1 VLAIDANLFSG
12 RVCLVDDASL
22 LTDPSKCSATGAGGL
37 TIRLGNQFTTTSADG
52 SFSIVGESGAQPIW
66 RVTGTGI
73 ASSYS
78 PLGNYYVPALSTVG
92 YDAFRSTA
100 SPTPTEVQGQGS
112 VIALHFKNGTGVAA
126 VTAVSTPTSL
136 NETYYAVS
144 GAGSGATWSQA
155 TGTDATG
162 VSWIDGINVGT
173 ASIAST
179 LGTTM
184 LNTTGVPVYDG
195 GLTFIQVI
203 FP

>member
-1 VLAIDANLFSG
+1 MARSRSSVNRA
-12 RVCLVDDASL
+12 
-22 LTDPSKCSATGAGGL
+22 
-37 TIRLGNQFTTTSADG
+37 
-52 SFSIVGESGAQPIW
+52 AQPIW

-100 SPTPTEVQGQGS
+100 MPTPTEVQGQGS
-112 VIALHFKNGTGVAA
+112 VIALHFKNGAGVAA

-136 NETYYAVS
+136 NETYYAVSGTGS